1 MKSSSLQPA
10 FWAQKENIKYK
21 GYFYLLIT
29 SFILGGGG
37 GCFSF
42 WNKSVRIFM

>member
-1 MKSSSLQPA
+1 MKSSSVQPA

-29 SFILGGGG
+29 SFIPGAGGGG
-37 GCFSF
+37 GDVFLSEI
-42 WNKSVRIFM
+42 SQ